1 MIYIASGGL
10 GFLVIHLFDIFC
22 LKRIPAAKP
31 ATWLVG
37 GGLLVY
43 SLIMIALAPN
53 KLPLP
58 AWSTGIGWGLLIISI
73 SLLVYSLF
81 INLPFRKTYLAT
93 GVGDK
98 LVVTGLYALV
108 RHPGVHWFI
117 ITMLALVLV
126 TRSQLMLIAS
136 PIFII
141 LDIILVVIQ
150 DKFFFG
156 RMFQGYYRYRRETPM
171 LLPNRRSI
179 NTFKKG
185 LRPARAK

>member
-1 MIYIASGGL
+1 MIYIAIGSL

-31 ATWLVG
+31 VSWLVG
-37 GGLLVY
+37 GGLLIY
-43 SLIMIALAPN
+43 SLIMISLAPN
-53 KLPLP
+53 KLTLP
-58 AWSTGIGWGLLIISI
+58 AWSTGIGWGMLFIAT
-73 SLLVYSLF
+73 SLLAYSLF
-81 INLPFRKTYLAT
+81 INLPFRKTYVAT

-98 LVVTGLYALV
+98 LVVTGLYSLV

-117 ITMLALVLV
+117 ITMLALILV
-126 TRSQLMLIAS
+126 TRSQLMLIAC
-136 PIFII
+136 PVFIL

-156 RMFQGYYRYRRETPM
+156 RMFPDYDRYRRETPM
-171 LLPNRRSI
+171 LLPNRKSI
-179 NTFKKG
+179 DAFRKG